1 LKDQLLINKA
11 IEAMDLA
18 YAPYSKFRVGAAL
31 LVKSGKIYTGC
42 NIENAAYPATC
53 CAERVAIFSAI
64 ASGEKE
70 FIELAVVADSPE
82 PITPCGIC
90 RQVMGEFFEK
100 ETIIH
105 MANMKSN
112 KMSLTLQ
119 ELLPFSFNSKQLNK

>member
-1 LKDQLLINKA
+1 
-11 IEAMDLA
+11 MDLA